1 MDTVLFISLLFALQ
15 VLYYLVGKKASPK
28 STEEDNDY
36 FLAGKKVPFF
46 PLMMTFVATLVGGGV
61 ILGSAEE
68 AYKSGWP
75 KLFYPL
81 GAALGLIVLG
91 LGIGRKLAE
100 FKVSTVAQ
108 IFEVVYKS
116 KLLQRFASTLSIIS
130 LFTTLIAQLVASNR
144 FLVSMGVTSTTLFVL
159 FWAIVILYT
168 ARGGL
173 RAVIST
179 DFVQAAFFSLIF
191 LSCGFIVWWGYGVPV
206 VENVNF
212 SSAKITGWFLM
223 PLIFMI
229 VGQDVGQR
237 CFAGGSAKIVSR
249 ATLFAGLL
257 LIVICIIPVYFGVLA
272 KAYGMEIG
280 EGSSVLMTAISAL
293 TNPYLT
299 AIVGCAV
306 LAAMISTVTSVI
318 NAISSNIFTDFIKVK
333 NMGVITTI
341 TIVISLISVGFAL
354 YFNSIVDVMFFG
366 YELSACCL
374 CVPLLFAL
382 FKKNGDFFAALFSAL
397 FGLAG
402 FVIFRAVP
410 LQFPRE
416 VLALLFSLSGFGIGT
431 LFQRQLTS
439 LFSSKEEIAEG

>member
-1 MDTVLFISLLFALQ
+1 MDTALFISLLFALQ

-28 STEEDNDY
+28 SDQDDDY

-75 KLFYPL
+75 IFFYPL

-144 FLVSMGVTSTTLFVL
+144 FLVSMGVTSTILFVL

-179 DFVQAAFFSLIF
+179 DFVQAAFFSFIF
-191 LSCGFIVWWGYGVPV
+191 ITCGAIVWWSYGVPV

-212 SSAKITGWFLM
+212 SAAKITGWFLM

-249 ATLFAGLL
+249 ATLCAGLS

-272 KAYGMEIG
+272 KASGMEIG
-280 EGSSVLMTAISAL
+280 EGSSVLMTAISTL

-306 LAAMISTVTSVI
+306 LAAIVSTVTSLI
-318 NAISSNIFTDFIKVK
+318 NAISSNIFTDFIKV
-333 NMGVITTI
+333 NSMGVITTI
-341 TIVISLISVGFAL
+341 TTIISFVSVGFAL
-354 YFNSIVDVMFFG
+354 YFNSIVEVMFFG

-410 LQFPRE
+410 LEFPRE
-416 VLALLFSLSGFGIGT
+416 ILALLCSLLGFGVGT
-431 LFQRQLTS
+431 LFQKQFAS